1 MIYIITILSMFFI
14 VQAQDLEIPEHL
26 KKPPTAE
33 NAILIDDNKA
43 ITPKSI
49 ILIIADGAGI
59 GQYTLS
65 YYANEKFSPSQFQH
79 VGLVATHP
87 NDGLK
92 KVTDSASSGTAIA
105 TGQKTYNGA
114 ISVNDSGEPIETIL
128 EMANKVGMS
137 TGIIAT
143 STVTHAT
150 PASFVAHID
159 SRKKEAEIARQMAKA
174 NVDVIFGGGASFWS
188 NDVQEILRD
197 NNGQYITDIN
207 ESYDPSKRLVGL
219 FNDGPMAS
227 HSEGRSPTTTE
238 MTKKALDILDNN
250 TGGFFLMV
258 EESQV
263 DWGGHSNDP
272 EYIRGEMESLNDL
285 IDMCLQY
292 QLENQNVLVVLTAD
306 HECGGVAIHDGE
318 DGNLDVQF
326 TSDYHSANFV
336 PIWASGP
343 GAYFFDAMM
352 DNTMI
357 GKQLIK
363 YVKNR

>member
-1 MIYIITILSMFFI
+1 MIYLISIFMFFV
-14 VQAQDLEIPEHL
+14 VQAQDLEIPNQL
-26 KKPPTAE
+26 KKPPMAE
-33 NAILIDDNKA
+33 NSILIDDDKA

-87 NDGLK
+87 NDGFK
-92 KVTDSASSGTAIA
+92 KVADSASSGTAIA

-114 ISVNDSGEPIETIL
+114 ISVNDRGEPIETIL
-128 EMANKVGMS
+128 EIANRIGMS
-137 TGIIAT
+137 TGIVAT
-143 STVTHAT
+143 SSVTHAT
-150 PASFVAHID
+150 PASFIAHID
-159 SRKKEAEIARQMAKA
+159 SRKKEAEIARQMAKS
-174 NVDVIFGGGASFWS
+174 NVDVIFGGGANFWS
-188 NDVQEILRD
+188 DDIQEILRD
-197 NNGQYITDIN
+197 NNGQYITNIN
-207 ESYDPSKRLVGL
+207 ESYDPSKRIVGL
-219 FNDGPMAS
+219 FNEGPMS
-227 HSEGRSPTTTE
+227 LHSEGRTPTTTE
-238 MTKKALDILDNN
+238 MAKKALSILDNN

-258 EESQV
+258 EESQI

-272 EYIRGEMESLNDL
+272 EYIKGEMESLNDL

-292 QLENQNVLVVLTAD
+292 QLENQNVLVVLTGD
-306 HECGGVAIHDGE
+306 QESGGVAIHDGQE
-318 DGNLDVQF
+318 GNLDVQF